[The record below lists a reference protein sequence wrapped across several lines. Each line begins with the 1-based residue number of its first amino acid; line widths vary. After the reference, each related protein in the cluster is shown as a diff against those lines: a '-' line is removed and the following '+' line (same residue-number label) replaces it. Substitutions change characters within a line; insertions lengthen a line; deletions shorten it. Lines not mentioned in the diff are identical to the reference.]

1 MAAVQAIRMGSIFGS
16 KEKVRCSHILVED
29 KSEAEELLKRLEGG
43 ADFAAEAKKLS
54 KCPSGKSGGDLGSF
68 GRGKM
73 VKEFDKVAFDLEVG
87 ELSGLVKTQFGYHVL
102 KRTG

>member
-1 MAAVQAIRMGSIFGS
+1 MGSLFGS

-43 ADFAAEAKKLS
+43 ADFSAEAKKLS